1 DAGGERCRAD
11 AGCGRGRTAAA
22 RVRGARGRVP
32 ERADEAD
39 ARNRTRG
46 RRGERRDGGGDL
58 REPAGPARRGQRRR
72 AHGAR
77 ARRGALSQLPAAGV
91 HAGAAAGRRGGCAM
105 SAGTRR
111 HGAPPRWHAA
121 TPAGLADALDTAAR
135 LLNSLVQVL
144 HRQRDAIAAAD
155 VERIDECVHAA
166 HRVLLTLSEAQRHRR
181 TLLGTLAGTED
192 VPLRS
197 LGHAL
202 GASAT
207 AEVVAARDRLL
218 DAAAVAGREV
228 AVNRQIVDAAVAAGD
243 AQLRLLGG
251 AGARRL
257 AYDARAHEV
266 DGKGSGTL
274 INRHA

>member
-1 DAGGERCRAD
+1 
-11 AGCGRGRTAAA
+11 
-22 RVRGARGRVP
+22 
-32 ERADEAD
+32 
-39 ARNRTRG
+39 
-46 RRGERRDGGGDL
+46 
-58 REPAGPARRGQRRR
+58 
-72 AHGAR
+72 
-77 ARRGALSQLPAAGV
+77 
-91 HAGAAAGRRGGCAM
+91 M
-105 SAGTRR
+105 SAGPQVHAR
-111 HGAPPRWHAA
+111 AVPRHAA
-121 TPAGLADALDTAAR
+121 TPAGLADALDTEAR
-135 LLNSLVQVL
+135 LLNTLVQVL
-144 HRQRDAIAAAD
+144 LRQRDAIAAAD

-166 HRVLLTLSEAQRHRR
+166 HRVLLTLSEAQRRR
-181 TLLGTLAGTED
+181 RALLGTLAGTED

-202 GASAT
+202 GAWAT

-257 AYDARAHEV
+257 AYDAQAHEV
-266 DGKGSGTL
+266 DGKGGGTL